1 MQQMCELS
9 QGVWIVY
16 LTCLSLID
24 IRTRKIP
31 IWLLSAG
38 GVMAIVMQIW
48 KSLKGA
54 SISPI
59 LIVSGAT
66 VGIVFLGISKITREA
81 FGYGDGIVILIL
93 GICLGLWD
101 LLIVLMISFLGASL
115 IAILLLVWNK
125 GAKKQSMPFIPF
137 LCIGYVAVI
146 LMG

>member
-9 QGVWIVY
+9 QGVWMVY

-31 IWLLSAG
+31 IWLLGAG

-59 LIVSGAT
+59 LIVSGAA
-66 VGIVFLGISKITREA
+66 VGIVFLGIS
-81 FGYGDGIVILIL
+81 ILIL

>member
-31 IWLLSAG
+31 IWLLGAG

-48 KSLKGA
+48 KSLKGT

-59 LIVSGAT
+59 LIVSGAA
-66 VGIVFLGISKITREA
+66 VGIELVRLRERHS
-81 FGYGDGIVILIL
+81 VMEME
-93 GICLGLWD
+93 
-101 LLIVLMISFLGASL
+101 LLS
-115 IAILLLVWNK
+115 
-125 GAKKQSMPFIPF
+125 
-137 LCIGYVAVI
+137 
-146 LMG
+146 

>member
-16 LTCLSLID
+16 LTCLSVID

-31 IWLLSAG
+31 IWLLGAG
-38 GVMAIVMQIW
+38 
-48 KSLKGA
+48 
-54 SISPI
+54 
-59 LIVSGAT
+59 
-66 VGIVFLGISKITREA
+66 VGIAFLGISKITREA

-101 LLIVLMISFLGASL
+101 LLIVLMVSFLGASL
-115 IAILLLVWNK
+115 IAILLLVWSK

>member
-1 MQQMCELS
+1 MAVRCRRGNGNCYADMEKFKRSVDFSNPYCVGCS
-9 QGVWIVY
+9 CGNCI
-16 LTCLSLID
+16 S
-24 IRTRKIP
+24 RK
-31 IWLLSAG
+31 
-38 GVMAIVMQIW
+38 
-48 KSLKGA
+48 
-54 SISPI
+54 
-59 LIVSGAT
+59 
-66 VGIVFLGISKITREA
+66 LGKITREA

>member
-59 LIVSGAT
+59 LIVSGAA

-81 FGYGDGIVILIL
+81 
-93 GICLGLWD
+93 
-101 LLIVLMISFLGASL
+101 
-115 IAILLLVWNK
+115 
-125 GAKKQSMPFIPF
+125 
-137 LCIGYVAVI
+137 
-146 LMG
+146 